1 MTIEKGA
8 NWGEIVQTRVDGFV
22 ATGDLARELGLAG
35 AATNHQG
42 PWLRLPLDLIDV
54 VAVDSAGRR
63 HERTIASWLV
73 AGSLLRGEYC
83 IVSSTSFVDGRRL
96 FSRAHPNDGRLDWL
110 AVQPSMSLRQRLAFR
125 RRTRSETHLPHP
137 LVGVGTGPG
146 LSRSFVRPVTVRFE
160 SSEPI
165 KAVVELTSTI
175 RPDATVTHIP
185 AS

>member
-1 MTIEKGA
+1 
-8 NWGEIVQTRVDGFV
+8 
-22 ATGDLARELGLAG
+22 
-35 AATNHQG
+35 
-42 PWLRLPLDLIDV
+42 
-54 VAVDSAGRR
+54 
-63 HERTIASWLV
+63 
-73 AGSLLRGEYC
+73 
-83 IVSSTSFVDGRRL
+83 
-96 FSRAHPNDGRLDWL
+96 
-110 AVQPSMSLRQRLAFR
+110 MSLRQRLAFR

-165 KAVVELTSTI
+165 KAVVELTSTV